1 MHGKTRIDALD
12 AMLQKESDIFRPV
25 QYDGI
30 NQLTAALVKA
40 FNKNF
45 QLLCQQKKS
54 RLRYEKFLCFLEK
67 CRYE

>member
-30 NQLTAALVKA
+30 NQLTVALVKA

-45 QLLCQQKKS
+45 
-54 RLRYEKFLCFLEK
+54 
-67 CRYE
+67 

>member
-45 QLLCQQKKS
+45 
-54 RLRYEKFLCFLEK
+54 
-67 CRYE
+67 